1 MNLIGKVFSKRYE
14 VKRRIGAGGMSIVYQ
29 AVDILLDR
37 SVAVKIL
44 RDQYCDDEQN
54 IRFFQ
59 NEARSIAALSHPN
72 IVKIFD
78 IGKEDQ
84 HYFIVMEYLEGKTL
98 KEIIQEGAPMDPV
111 EAINLVRGILR
122 ALEHSHK
129 KGIIHRDIKPHNIM
143 LDKDHKVKVTDFG
156 IARNAGAS
164 TVTYSGQMVGS
175 VYYIS
180 PEQAKGERTSSATDI
195 YSTGAMLYE
204 MLTGKVPF
212 TGDNPVS
219 IALSHVEKEAKPM
232 SELNKK
238 IPECLEE
245 IVETAMR
252 KNPKERYPSAMEMAR
267 ALSKAKMLI
276 ESGKAKT
283 RGKRSLRSRKMT
295 LVSIAVII
303 AVLLPISYILVD
315 KYSPVAV
322 PDVVGIPISEA
333 ESLLAE
339 AGFSYEVDRTVVTTD
354 FDVDIVM
361 NQDPRAQQEVRTS
374 RTILLTISEE
384 PARFDVPHVIGLE
397 ERRAMIA
404 IENARLKPV
413 VVHDYSTDEN
423 TIPGS
428 VISQEPLAG
437 VSLYEDSEVVLT
449 VSMGLQPG
457 LVKIQD
463 LKGKTFA
470 EAEAYFQLHGLK
482 LGEISYQ
489 NSPLYFL
496 GIVMQQSVSAD
507 TEVEAGSVV
516 DLVIS
521 RGPGIQVQEKEI
533 SFKLPGMKESL
544 VHVVVSDISGT
555 HEEYRAT
562 HMGGEPLRIS
572 INHWGEG
579 NANVY
584 QDNVLIM
591 TVNLP

>member
-44 RDQYCDDEQN
+44 RDQYCEDEQN

-78 IGKEDQ
+78 IGKEEQ

-98 KEIIQEGAPMDPV
+98 KEIIQEKAPMDPI
-111 EAINLVRGILR
+111 EAITLVRGILR

-143 LDKDHKVKVTDFG
+143 LDKEHKVKVTDFG

-180 PEQAKGERTSSATDI
+180 PEQAKGERTTSATDI
-195 YSTGAMLYE
+195 YSTGAVLYE

-219 IALSHVEKEAKPM
+219 IALSHVEKQAKPM
-232 SELNKK
+232 SALNKN
-238 IPECLEE
+238 IPECLED
-245 IVETAMR
+245 IVETAMQ
-252 KNPKERYPSAMEMAR
+252 KNPRDRYLSAMDMAR
-267 ALSKAKMLI
+267 ALSKARMLI

-283 RGKRSLRSRKMT
+283 RGKRSPFGRRITWVM
-295 LVSIAVII
+295 IAALI
-303 AVLLPISYILVD
+303 AVLLPISFTLVD
-315 KYSPVAV
+315 KYSAVEV
-322 PDVVGIPISEA
+322 PDVVGIPISQA
-333 ESLLAE
+333 KDLLAE
-339 AGFSYEVDRTVVTTD
+339 AGFSYEIDRTVATTD
-354 FDVDIVM
+354 FEKDVVL
-361 NQDPRAQQEVRTS
+361 NQDPRALQRVRTS

-384 PARFDVPHVIGLE
+384 PMKFDVPHVIGFE
-397 ERRAMIA
+397 ERRALIT

-413 VVHDYSTDEN
+413 VVHDYSMDANAT
-423 TIPGS
+423 PGT

-437 VSLYEDSEVVLT
+437 TSLYAEAEVRLT
-449 VSMGLQPG
+449 ISMGMQPG
-457 LVKIQD
+457 LVVMQD

-470 EAEAYFQLHGLK
+470 EAEAYFQLHGLNS
-482 LGEISYQ
+482 GEISYQ
-489 NSPLYFL
+489 DSPLYFL
-496 GIVMQQSVSAD
+496 GIVIQQSIPVN
-507 TEVEAGSVV
+507 TEVESGSLV

-521 RGPGIQVQEKEI
+521 RGPGIEVQDKEI

-544 VHVVVSDISGT
+544 VHVVVSDMSGT

-562 HMGGEPLRIS
+562 HMGGEPLRIN
-572 INHWGEG
+572 IEHWGDG
-579 NANVY
+579 SANVY
-584 QDNVLIM
+584 QDNSLIM
-591 TVNLP
+591 TVDLP

>member
-98 KEIIQEGAPMDPV
+98 KEIIQESAPMDPV

-180 PEQAKGERTSSATDI
+180 PEQAKGERTTSATDI

-361 NQDPRAQQEVRTS
+361 NQDPRAQQEVRIS

-591 TVNLP
+591 TVDLP